1 MATQLTIDERI
12 DEDLRFL
19 YEEWLSVDATVA
31 EWPRMDGIDREVFIL
46 EWSGIN
52 DGKLAELKSLTDQ
65 MTPAQKRRYDELL
78 ALAAEKRP
86 ALEKLQQFSI

>member
-19 YEEWLSVDATVA
+19 QKEWLSVDAVVA
-31 EWPRMDGIDREVFIL
+31 EWPQMDGIDREVFIL

-52 DGKLAELKSLTDQ
+52 DGKLAELKPLTDQ

-78 ALAAEKRP
+78 ALVAEKQS
-86 ALEKLQQFSI
+86 ALEKLFAA